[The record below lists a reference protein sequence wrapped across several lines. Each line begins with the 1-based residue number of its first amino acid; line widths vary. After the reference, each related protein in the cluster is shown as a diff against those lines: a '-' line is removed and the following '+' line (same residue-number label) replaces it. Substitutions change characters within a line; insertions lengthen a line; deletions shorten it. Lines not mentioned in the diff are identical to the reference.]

1 MPAIKERNLTAETAQ
16 RLREVL
22 EEVPFVDV
30 LRIEQQ
36 VPIAPGRVSD
46 LVVEIQTPVG
56 ARRLLVEVKTEG
68 LPRTLRDAG
77 EQLKAYVASV
87 PDAYGV
93 VAAPYISDRG
103 RALCQQFGVGCLDL
117 AGNVLLAF
125 DQVFIEKTGYPNPS
139 PVRRLRRALFSPRST
154 RVLRVLLADPARR
167 WYVRDL
173 AAEARI
179 SLAQTS
185 NLKRALLEQDLL
197 GEERR
202 RFWLAKPEDLLRDWA
217 QAYTYEVNDVRS
229 LYSML
234 RIPEVEERL
243 AAECERR
250 GMRYGL
256 ALFSGASRVAPF
268 ARYDRAFAFVDERLE
283 DYAVQLIRHKAWQL
297 VGRAGFTK
305 DDREDIEQDLKL
317 DLLRRLS
324 KFNEIA
330 AALELKAVPTGA
342 NVILL
347 RPYDEGVFYGLQD
360 VGGAKVVSDIQLYLD
375 LKSYKGRGEEAAD
388 FLYERRIRPRWNPE
402 PDQTTQPEQ

>member
-1 MPAIKERNLTAETAQ
+1 MFTVTSEQTMPAIKERNLTAETAQ

-68 LPRTLRDAG
+68 LPRTLRNAG

-117 AGNVLLAF
+117 AGNVLLTF

-139 PVRRLRRALFSPRST
+139 PVRKLRRALFSPRST

-217 QAYTYEVNDVRS
+217 QAYTYEANDVRS

-283 DYAVQLIRHKAWQL
+283 
-297 VGRAGFTK
+297 
-305 DDREDIEQDLKL
+305 
-317 DLLRRLS
+317 
-324 KFNEIA
+324 EIA
-330 AALELKAVPTGA
+330 AALELKPVPTGA
-342 NVILL
+342 NVTLL
-347 RPYDEGVFYGLQD
+347 RPYDEGVFYALQD

-375 LKSYKGRGEEAAD
+375 LKSYKGRGEEAGD
-388 FLYERRIRPRWNPE
+388 FLYERRIKPRWNPE

>member
-1 MPAIKERNLTAETAQ
+1 MFTVTVEQAMPAIKERDLTAETAQ

-22 EEVPFVDV
+22 EGVPFVDV

-68 LPRTLRDAG
+68 LPRTLRNAG

-139 PVRRLRRALFSPRST
+139 PVRKLRRALFSPRST
-154 RVLRVLLADPARR
+154 RVLRVLLADPTRR

-185 NLKRALLEQDLL
+185 NLKRALLEQELL

-268 ARYDRAFAFVDERLE
+268 ARYDRAFAFVDERPE
-283 DYAVQLIRHKAWQL
+283 
-297 VGRAGFTK
+297 
-305 DDREDIEQDLKL
+305 
-317 DLLRRLS
+317 
-324 KFNEIA
+324 EIA
-330 AALELKAVPTGA
+330 AALELKPVPTGA
-342 NVILL
+342 NVFLL
-347 RPYDEGVFYGLQD
+347 RPYDEGVFYGLQE

-375 LKSYKGRGEEAAD
+375 LRSYKGRGEEAAD
-388 FLYERRIRPRWNPE
+388 FLYERRIKPRWNPE

>member
-1 MPAIKERNLTAETAQ
+1 MPAIKERDLTAQTAQ
-16 RLREVL
+16 RLIEVL

-30 LRIEQQ
+30 LQIEQQ
-36 VPIAPGRVSD
+36 VPIAPGRMSD
-46 LVVEIQTPVG
+46 LVAEIRTPAG

-68 LPRTLRDAG
+68 LPRTLRDAA
-77 EQLKAYVASV
+77 EQLKTYVMSL

-103 RALCQQFGVGCLDL
+103 RALCQEFGVGCVDL
-117 AGNVLLAF
+117 AGNALLAF
-125 DQVFIEKTGYPNPS
+125 DQVFIEKSGNPNPA
-139 PVRRLRRALFSPRST
+139 PARRLQRSLFSPRST
-154 RVLRVLLADPARR
+154 RVLRVLLADPTRR

-185 NLKRALLEQDLL
+185 KLKRALLDQDLL

-217 QAYTYEVNDVRS
+217 QAYTYEVNDVQS

-243 AAECERR
+243 AAECEQR
-250 GMRYGL
+250 GVRYGL
-256 ALFSGASRVAPF
+256 ALLSGANRVAPF
-268 ARYDRAFAFVDERLE
+268 ARYDRAFVFIDERAE
-283 DYAVQLIRHKAWQL
+283 
-297 VGRAGFTK
+297 
-305 DDREDIEQDLKL
+305 
-317 DLLRRLS
+317 
-324 KFNEIA
+324 EIA
-330 AALELKAVPTGA
+330 SALELKAVPTGA

-347 RPYDEGVFYGLQD
+347 RPYDEGVFYGIQE
-360 VGGAKVVSDIQLYLD
+360 VGGAKVVSDVQLYLD

-388 FLYERRIRPRWNPE
+388 FLYERRIKPRWNPD
-402 PDQTTQPEQ
+402 PDQTIQPEQ

>member
-1 MPAIKERNLTAETAQ
+1 MAATKERDLIAGTVQ
-16 RLREVL
+16 RLR
-22 EEVPFVDV
+22 DV
-30 LRIEQQ
+30 LRDAPFLELLRIEEQ
-36 VPIAPGRVSD
+36 VPVAPGRVSD
-46 LVVEIQTPVG
+46 L
-56 ARRLLVEVKTEG
+56 LVEVQTPAGVRRLVVEVKAEG
-68 LPRTLRDAG
+68 LPRTLRRAG
-77 EQLKAYVASV
+77 ERLNADIKSL

-103 RALCQQFGVGCLDL
+103 RALCQQLGIGCLDL

-125 DQVFIEKTGYPNPS
+125 DQVFIERAGYPNPS
-139 PVRRLRRALFSPRST
+139 PERRLRRALFSPRST

-217 QAYTYEVNDVRS
+217 QAYTYEVNEVRS

-250 GMRYGL
+250 GIRYGL

-268 ARYDRAFAFVDERLE
+268 ARYDRAFAFVDERPE
-283 DYAVQLIRHKAWQL
+283 
-297 VGRAGFTK
+297 
-305 DDREDIEQDLKL
+305 
-317 DLLRRLS
+317 
-324 KFNEIA
+324 EIT
-330 AALELKAVPTGA
+330 AALELKPVPTGA
-342 NVILL
+342 NVTLL
-347 RPYDEGVFYGLQD
+347 RPYDEGVFYGLQE

-388 FLYERRIRPRWNPE
+388 FLYERRIKPRWNPE
-402 PDQTTQPEQ
+402 PDRTIQPEQ

>member
-1 MPAIKERNLTAETAQ
+1 MRAVKERDLIAETAR

-22 EEVPFVDV
+22 DEVPFVDV

-36 VPIAPGRVSD
+36 IPIAPGLVSD
-46 LVVEIQTPVG
+46 LMAEIQTPAG
-56 ARRLLVEVKTEG
+56 RRRLLVEVKAQG
-68 LPRTLRDAG
+68 IPRTLRDAAR
-77 EQLKAYVASV
+77 QLRADLAGL

-93 VAAPYISDRG
+93 VAAPYISGRG
-103 RALCQQFGVGCLDL
+103 RALCQQAGVGCLDL

-125 DQVFIEKTGYPNPS
+125 DQVFIEKSGYPNPS

-185 NLKRALLEQDLL
+185 NLKRELLEQDLL

-217 QAYTYEVNDVRS
+217 EAYTYEVNDVQS

-243 AAECERR
+243 AAECEQR
-250 GMRYGL
+250 GVRYGL
-256 ALFSGASRVAPF
+256 ALLSGASRVAPF
-268 ARYDRAFAFVDERLE
+268 ARSDRAFAFIEERAE
-283 DYAVQLIRHKAWQL
+283 
-297 VGRAGFTK
+297 
-305 DDREDIEQDLKL
+305 
-317 DLLRRLS
+317 
-324 KFNEIA
+324 EIA
-330 AALELKAVPTGA
+330 SALELKTVPTGA

-347 RPYDEGVFYGLQD
+347 RPYDEGVFYGLQE
-360 VGGAKVVSDIQLYLD
+360 VGGARVVSDIQLYLD

-388 FLYERRIRPRWNPE
+388 FLYERRIKPRWNPE
-402 PDQTTQPEQ
+402 PDQTTRPER